1 MRRRA
6 IVAAG
11 SKGALNGSD
20 NHARQ
25 HSHIAQEK
33 FPMNRFRLLIAVASA
48 LLLLAGSVPASYA
61 QFGLKKPS
69 LPKIGGESGNTGG
82 AGSSVDGESA
92 GVAAAEEAVKEAGNA
107 LPPLAYDKPFPPSIL
122 YSTMLNEGL
131 LFRRDGQLWLEKMTI
146 VFLPDKDASGNAVQY
161 GINDGEHRLTSRLSN
176 AGGDTLGT
184 TYWLASPGSTFG
196 QKGAFV
202 NMSSTNIR
210 GTDKFTL
217 APGRYAL
224 DFFIDG
230 KRFQHV
236 PFTVRQLVAGD
247 AYDPQN
253 ILGIDGP
260 WNDYGYL
267 HIHDA
272 RPDSYV
278 NWKMWLRN
286 EDPNP
291 TTREYDVQVTVTLK
305 RDGKKVAGSGNSG
318 HYSINGREWKR
329 YEFQMTDPDKPNG
342 TMFSGADIFNNP
354 GKYEVVVEID
364 GKRSVYKFEVKD
376 GKIRHS
382 GRQVREGTDP
392 LVYLEGG
399 RDAWWIRKEGGT
411 YE

>member
-1 MRRRA
+1 MMNLFRFFFS
-6 IVAAG
+6 AG
-11 SKGALNGSD
+11 LS
-20 NHARQ
+20 
-25 HSHIAQEK
+25 
-33 FPMNRFRLLIAVASA
+33 V
-48 LLLLAGSVPASYA
+48 LLLCCCIPESRA

-69 LPKIGGESGNTGG
+69 LPKIGGNSNESDKSGS
-82 AGSSVDGESA
+82 AGSSREEGTPSSAREESA
-92 GVAAAEEAVKEAGNA
+92 GEQAGA
-107 LPPLAYDKPFPPSIL
+107 DLPALAYDKPFPPSIL

-131 LFRRDGQLWLEKMTI
+131 LFRRNGQLWLERMTI
-146 VFLPDKDASGNAVQY
+146 VFLPDRDASGNAVQY
-161 GINDGEHRLTSRLSN
+161 GINDGEHRLISRLSN

-184 TYWLASPGSTFG
+184 TYWTASPGSTFG

-202 NMSSTNIR
+202 NMSSTNIK
-210 GTDKFTL
+210 GNDKFTL
-217 APGRYAL
+217 APGSYAL

-230 KRFQHV
+230 KPFQHV
-236 PFTVRQLVAGD
+236 PFTVRQLVARD

-291 TTREYDVQVTVTLK
+291 TTREYDAQITVTLK
-305 RDGKKVAGSGNSG
+305 RNGKKVAGSGNSG

-342 TMFSGADIFNNP
+342 AMFSGADIFNNP
-354 GKYEVVVEID
+354 GAYEVVVEIN
-364 GKRSVYKFEVKD
+364 GRESVYKFEVKD
-376 GKIRHS
+376 GKIRHA

-399 RDAWWIRKEGGT
+399 RDAWWIRKEGGS